1 MSYVVSL
8 IRSNN
13 FLCSGYDS
21 GESICDACLHAK
33 VHQLPFP
40 QSSSRSTAP
49 LQIVFSDVWG
59 PAVDSFGNKKYYVS
73 FINDS
78 VNLLGYISFVIS
90 VMF

>member
-1 MSYVVSL
+1 MSL

-13 FLCSGYDS
+13 FLCSSFDLD
-21 GESICDACLHAK
+21 ESICDACLCAK
-33 VHQLPFP
+33 ARQLPFP

-49 LQIVFSDVWG
+49 MQIVFCDVWG
-59 PAVDSFGNKKYYVS
+59 PPIDSFGNKKYYVS